1 MASKERFEF
10 TERSNS
16 LGETIMVPQLS
27 LSLLYQDNA
36 ISVSG
41 LLDTGASVNVLPY
54 EIGLELGLNWD
65 NCTISVALAGNLAQS
80 PAKGVILSAE
90 VTKFPSVPLVFA
102 WTQARNIP
110 LLLGRTNFFQEFDV
124 CFYTSQLIFEIAI
137 KSQLN

>member
-1 MASKERFEF
+1 MVSKKRFEF

-27 LSLLYQDNA
+27 FNLSFQDNA

-65 NCTISVALAGNLAQS
+65 NCMTSVMLAGNLAKS

-90 VTKFPSVPLVFA
+90 VAQFTSVPLVFA
-102 WTQARNIP
+102 WTQARNTP
-110 LLLGRTNFFQEFDV
+110 VLLGRTNFFQEFDV
-124 CFYTSQLIFEIAI
+124 CFYTSQLIFEIAL
-137 KSQLN
+137 KSPLN

>member
-1 MASKERFEF
+1 MAPKERFKF
-10 TERSNS
+10 TERSNT
-16 LGETIMVPQLS
+16 LGETIMAPQLS
-27 LSLLYQDNA
+27 FNLLFQDKK

-65 NCTISVALAGNLAQS
+65 NCTISVALAGNLAKS

-90 VTKFPSVPLVFA
+90 VAQFPSVPLVFA

-110 LLLGRTNFFQEFDV
+110 VLLGRTNFFQEFDV
-124 CFYTSQLIFEIAI
+124 CFYTSQLTFEIAL
-137 KSQLN
+137 KSLLN